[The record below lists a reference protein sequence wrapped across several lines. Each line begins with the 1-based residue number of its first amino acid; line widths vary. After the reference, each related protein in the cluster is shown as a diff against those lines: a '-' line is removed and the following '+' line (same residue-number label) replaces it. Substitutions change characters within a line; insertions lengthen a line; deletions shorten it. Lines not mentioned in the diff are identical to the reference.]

1 MMLTRA
7 KQLVI
12 DRLGVTRIAKATDEQ
27 AAELARLAAT
37 AEHQATMLAPLIGL
51 PAELAAAQAR
61 IGALEGALTAHGHVI
76 DSLQAWKAVA
86 VNSALLAVMQPV
98 ATPIS
103 VVMATR
109 DRAALCERAVRSVL
123 AQRHQQWRL
132 IVVDDGSTDGTGEM
146 VAALGD
152 ERITVVRTEGIGAA
166 AARNAGLVAA
176 TGEWVTFLDDDNV
189 MDPSWLHAVAV
200 HAARQPSAHAFYGA
214 QLRQH
219 EAAGEAAVASSMLFA
234 TAADLTTLAHDNRI
248 DLGALAVRR
257 TSAELRF
264 DAALPRFID
273 WDLVVRVQAAHGFHP
288 ITAWSGVY
296 TTEASSR
303 ISERGGEEALVAFR
317 ARLADPAD
325 PVGLPAAV

>member
-1 MMLTRA
+1 MLTRA

-12 DRLGVTRIAKATDEQ
+12 DRLGISRVARANDEH
-27 AAELARLAAT
+27 AAELARLTAT
-37 AEHQATMLAPLIGL
+37 VEHQAAMLAPLAGL
-51 PAELAAAQAR
+51 PAELCAAQAR
-61 IGALEGALTAHGHVI
+61 TGALESTLIAHGHVI
-76 DSLQAWKAVA
+76 DSLHAWKAVA
-86 VNSALLAVMQPV
+86 INSALLGVMTPV

-109 DRAALCERAVRSVL
+109 NRVALCDRAVRSVL
-123 AQRHQQWRL
+123 AQRHQQWQL
-132 IVVDDGSTDGTGEM
+132 VVIDDGSTDGTGEM

-152 ERITVVRTEGIGAA
+152 ARITIVRTEGVGAA
-166 AARNAGLVAA
+166 AARNTGLTAA
-176 TGEWVTFLDDDNV
+176 TGEWVAFLDDDNV
-189 MDPSWLHAVAV
+189 MDPAWLQAVAV
-200 HAARQPSAHAFYGA
+200 HAARQPSVHAFYGA

-219 EAAGEAAVASSMLFA
+219 ETTGEAAVASSMLFA
-234 TAADLTTLAHDNRI
+234 TATDLTTLSHDNRI

-257 TSAELRF
+257 SSPELRF

-303 ISERGGEEALVAFR
+303 ISEQGGDDALVAFR
-317 ARLADPAD
+317 ARLADSTD
-325 PVGLPAAV
+325 PVGSPAAG